1 MPGDPDWDRCSEGE
15 AVSEELTS
23 ATDQHPAAQAW
34 QALITANEALEA
46 AQAARS
52 DSLYRQAAH
61 VTARRARQYERAMEA
76 LLEELGE

>member
-1 MPGDPDWDRCSEGE
+1 MSEP
-15 AVSEELTS
+15 LTLS
-23 ATDQHPAAQAW
+23 ADEHPAAQAW

>member
-1 MPGDPDWDRCSEGE
+1 M
-15 AVSEELTS
+15 S
-23 ATDQHPAAQAW
+23 AEPERDEHPTAQAW

-61 VTARRARQYERAMEA
+61 VTARRARQYERAMEQ

>member
-1 MPGDPDWDRCSEGE
+1 MNKESESPE
-15 AVSEELTS
+15 S
-23 ATDQHPAAQAW
+23 PAAFAW

-52 DSLYRQAAH
+52 ASLYRQAVH
-61 VTARRARQYERAMEA
+61 VTARRARQYEREMEA